1 MTKSPPRW
9 TAKQLAVEADKSA
22 AAFRIERL
30 SPTEAWKQHFTK
42 ARERFAALFHELDEL
57 TPEGLSDEALASAY
71 RLNLGEALRYLSGP
85 PISDDDLQTLADVS
99 TLTPSTLINDKTKLR
114 KVFSVIEQ
122 TIDPFRFPWILEQRA
137 PTKGEKSAALLAS
150 SVLLA
155 AQRVATA
162 RRGVGKTTQEALV
175 KQFLRSLKFK
185 EAPRMSISTIVEGP
199 KSGEFCGESKLGSRK
214 ADVIVRLNDTR
225 LMPIECKVSNSALNS
240 VKRLNNDAAAKAVDW
255 LKTFGTN
262 QVVPTAVISGVF
274 KVSNLRQAQD
284 AGLTLFWAHDLKK
297 LGKFITS
304 TGGFSSRDR

>member
-22 AAFRIERL
+22 AAFRTERL
-30 SPTEAWKQHFTK
+30 APSEAWKQHFTK
-42 ARERFAALFHELDEL
+42 AKERFAVLFKELGQFA
-57 TPEGLSDEALASAY
+57 PKGISDTALASAY
-71 RLNLGEALRYLSGP
+71 KLNLGEALRYLSGP
-85 PISDDDLQTLADVS
+85 PISDDDLQTLAGVS
-99 TLTPSTLINDKTKLR
+99 TLTPSALITDKVKLR

-122 TIDPFRFPWILEQRA
+122 TIDPYRFPWILDKRA
-137 PTKGEKSAALLAS
+137 PTEAEKSAALLAS

-175 KQFLRSLKFK
+175 KTFLMSLKFR
-185 EAPRMSISTIVEGP
+185 EAPRMPISTIVEGP
-199 KSGEFCGESKLGSRK
+199 KKGEFCGESKLGNRK

-274 KVSNLRQAQD
+274 KVNNLMQAQD

-297 LGKFITS
+297 LGKFITA
-304 TGGFSSRDR
+304 TRAA

>member
-9 TAKQLAVEADKSA
+9 TAKQLAVEAAKSA
-22 AAFRIERL
+22 AAFRMERL
-30 SPTEAWKQHFTK
+30 APSQAWKRHFTR
-42 ARERFAALFHELDEL
+42 ARERFAALFKELGQL
-57 TPEGLSDEALASAY
+57 APEGISERTLAAAY
-71 RLNLGEALRYLSGP
+71 KRNLGEALRYLSGP

-99 TLTPSTLINDKTKLR
+99 TLTPSSLVEDRAKLR
-114 KVFSVIEQ
+114 KVFAVIEQ
-122 TIDPFRFPWILEQRA
+122 TIDPYRFPWILEKRA
-137 PTKGEKSAALLAS
+137 PTKAEASAALLAS

-155 AQRVATA
+155 AQRIATE
-162 RRGVGKTTQEALV
+162 RRGVGKTAQENLV
-175 KQFLRSLKFK
+175 KEFLASMKFA
-185 EAPRMSISTIVEGP
+185 EAPRMTISTIVEGP
-199 KSGEFCGESKLGSRK
+199 KKGEFCGESKLGNRK

-274 KVSNLRQAQD
+274 KVNNLMQAQE

-297 LGKFITS
+297 LGKFIAS
-304 TGGFSSRDR
+304 TGAV